1 MEKQIKVK
9 LVRSTI
15 GSLPKHALTV
25 RGLGLSKV
33 GADRWLNDTPA
44 IRGMAKTVPHL
55 VTIIEEKGGEAKKT
69 APKSPAVKVANKPV
83 AKAADKEVTTKK
95 TVKKVAAKQKAA
107 PKKKVTVKKAN
118 EA

>member
-1 MEKQIKVK
+1 MAKQIKVK

-15 GSLPKHALTV
+15 GSLPKHCLTV

-55 VTIIEEKGGEAKKT
+55 VTIIEEKGSEAKKT
-69 APKSPAVKVANKPV
+69 APKSAAKQVTNNPV
-83 AKAADKEVTTKK
+83 AKAADKAVTTKK